1 MAPLRQRRYDMF
13 GLVFPSVTFG
23 EVKALD
29 QSHTAWKLKWETQKK
44 KNITAQFNNVHI
56 SFLT

>member
-29 QSHTAWKLKWETQKK
+29 QSHTAWKLRWETQKK
-44 KNITAQFNNVHI
+44 KILLHSSITYI
-56 SFLT
+56 SLF